1 VEGLQKAREGAP
13 VTAMTAAQMAA
24 MKSSPAAEQK
34 PAKH

>member
-1 VEGLQKAREGAP
+1 

-24 MKSSPAAEQK
+24 MKSAPAAGQK